1 MNEIAG
7 DAKKFWIPFEEK
19 IMRFMDLIQVAHI
32 FKKYSNYILKK
43 YVKNGY
49 DRIEFRAL
57 LWSLKEYD
65 SEGNLIKQY

>member
-1 MNEIAG
+1 MYDVAG

-32 FKKYSNYILKK
+32 FKNYSNYILKK
-43 YVKNGY
+43 LVKNGY

-65 SEGNLIKQY
+65 S

>member
-1 MNEIAG
+1 MVEFVAHLTMITPAQMNDIAG

-49 DRIEFRAL
+49 DRI
-57 LWSLKEYD
+57 
-65 SEGNLIKQY
+65 